1 MEGTVSTGST
11 ALPRPMPKRKIDMI
25 AIDLDGT
32 LLRTDKRLSLKVVN
46 AIKKA
51 SAKGVKVIIA
61 TARPPRAVQEI
72 AGILGLDTLQ
82 ITYNG
87 AMIFDPQR
95 NRHIYHKPM
104 EPDLTKKLI
113 KLARK
118 VDKQVVVSIE
128 ILDKWYTDH
137 VDESLPTE
145 TSRRFEPDFIG
156 PLEAFWHVPATKLLL
171 LAPPV
176 RIGKIIAAVEP
187 KFGEKITMAISDAH
201 LLQFIHRE
209 ADKSVAL
216 AQIAASYDI
225 PAERVMAIGDA
236 PNDVRMLHWAG
247 LGVAMS
253 NAWEQTRRVANA
265 VVPSNDDDGVAYAIN
280 KYVLEA

>member
-1 MEGTVSTGST
+1 
-11 ALPRPMPKRKIDMI
+11 
-25 AIDLDGT
+25 
-32 LLRTDKRLSLKVVN
+32 
-46 AIKKA
+46 
-51 SAKGVKVIIA
+51 
-61 TARPPRAVQEI
+61 
-72 AGILGLDTLQ
+72 
-82 ITYNG
+82 
-87 AMIFDPQR
+87 
-95 NRHIYHKPM
+95 
-104 EPDLTKKLI
+104 
-113 KLARK
+113 
-118 VDKQVVVSIE
+118 
-128 ILDKWYTDH
+128 
-137 VDESLPTE
+137 
-145 TSRRFEPDFIG
+145 
-156 PLEAFWHVPATKLLL
+156 
-171 LAPPV
+171 
-176 RIGKIIAAVEP
+176 
-187 KFGEKITMAISDAH
+187 MAISDAH